1 MKQMNDKI
9 INEMNKIEIPLELRE
24 RSKLGIA
31 KAKSESVK
39 KSRRKWYLLA
49 APALAA
55 TIALSIAGPGLL
67 TNSPSENPVIK
78 TVPYSNAFDVTDPQ
92 RLVGW
97 SDAVFVGKV
106 IEKSG
111 EKSHDGLPETQFK
124 VEVSENIKGTLKG
137 AVTVNQQ
144 GGYEGNNLILI
155 ENDKLLEK
163 GETYLF
169 VTKYLKEEGWYTL
182 VPVYGDIRITSESHR
197 EELINKYKKAY
208 EEEIPFQ

>member
-1 MKQMNDKI
+1 MNDKT
-9 INEMNKIEIPLELRE
+9 INEMNKIEIPLDLSE

-31 KAKSESVK
+31 KAKSESVS
-39 KSRRKWYLLA
+39 KSKRKWYLLA

-55 TIALSIAGPGLL
+55 TIVLSIAGQGLL
-67 TNSPSENPVIK
+67 TNSPENPVIK
-78 TVPYSNAFDVTDPQ
+78 TVQYSNVFDVTDPQ
-92 RLVGW
+92 KLVGW

-111 EKSHDGLPETQFK
+111 EKSLGEIPETQFK

-144 GGYEGNNLILI
+144 GGYEGSNLILI
-155 ENDKLLEK
+155 ENDALLEN
-163 GETYLF
+163 GDTYLF
-169 VTKYLKEEGWYTL
+169 VTKYLEEEGWYTL

>member
-1 MKQMNDKI
+1 MNDKI
-9 INEMNKIEIPLELRE
+9 LSEMNKIEIPLDLSE
-24 RSKLGIA
+24 RSKLGIT
-31 KAKSESVK
+31 KAKSEYVK
-39 KSRRKWYLLA
+39 KSKRKWYLLA
-49 APALAA
+49 APAMAA
-55 TIALSIAGPGLL
+55 TIALSIAGPGLF
-67 TNSPSENPVIK
+67 TNSPPANPVIK
-78 TVPYSNAFDVTDPQ
+78 TVQYNSVFDVTDPQ

-111 EKSHDGLPETQFK
+111 EKSLDGIPETQFK

-137 AVTVNQQ
+137 EVTVNQQ

-169 VTKYLKEEGWYTL
+169 VTKYLEEEGWYTL

-208 EEEIPFQ
+208 EEEIPVQ